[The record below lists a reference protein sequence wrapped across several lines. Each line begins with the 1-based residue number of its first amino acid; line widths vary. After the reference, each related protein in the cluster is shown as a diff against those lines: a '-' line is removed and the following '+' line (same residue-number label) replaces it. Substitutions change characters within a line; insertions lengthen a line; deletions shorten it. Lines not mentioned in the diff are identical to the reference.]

1 MTVCE
6 SQPQRIVS
14 ANVAARRIGVSQ
26 AAFSKH
32 LRRGLVKADFV
43 SDVGSFFNADRLPE
57 IKRTIEHHRLRNWR
71 YMP

>member
-1 MTVCE
+1 MNVLAE
-6 SQPQRIVS
+6 PQRIVS
-14 ANVAARRIGVSQ
+14 ANVAARRVGVSQ

-32 LRRGLVKADFV
+32 VRRGLIVPDFV
-43 SDVGSFFNADRLPE
+43 SDVGSFFSADRLPE